1 MSVAFDTINRQKLL
15 DVIEEDEL
23 RLIRF
28 QLSNTHIKLKVNG
41 TEIRVSFLSN
51 TETPEGESLSPVLFI
66 IYLEY
71 AI

>member
-28 QLSNTHIKLKVNG
+28 QLSNTHINLKVNG

-51 TETPEGESLSPVLFI
+51 TETPEGEGLSPVLFI
-66 IYLEY
+66 IYLEH

>member
-28 QLSNTHIKLKVNG
+28 LLSNTHINLKVNG

-66 IYLEY
+66 IYLEH